1 MWSMKSP
8 KCCCFLF
15 SNHPSLNQDKY
26 KICYSI
32 TANQPPNYIL
42 KQVHPRITHKP
53 PVTLRNCSYAATQGF
68 ETSLRIIFVI
78 KRNSHCKLE
87 SLLFV
92 VNSTMNR
99 SLLKNP
105 YFRKHCQQSKNLLK
119 AINRVTKK
127 NNGDNIYFTGC
138 F

>member
-1 MWSMKSP
+1 MWNMKSP
-8 KCCCFLF
+8 KFCFLLP
-15 SNHPSLNQDKY
+15 NRHSLNPKLNT
-26 KICYSI
+26 KFFAHS
-32 TANQPPNYIL
+32 QPTRLQNIH
-42 KQVHPRITHKP
+42 KQAHPLITHKP

-78 KRNSHCKLE
+78 KRNSRCKLE